1 MSIELARAQLEQ
13 GAALH
18 RANQFGLA
26 QSHYERAVKLD
37 PNNADAWHLLG
48 LAAFQLGVFAKA
60 VKHISK
66 AVQVRPEFAEA
77 WNNLGIALKSKA
89 LQAKAI
95 DAPVRAEL
103 DAAQAAFTQ
112 AMALRTGYVEAA
124 HNMGILL
131 EAKGD
136 YAAAHAAYSTALS
149 WRPQAVDS
157 LTNLGNLLR
166 KQGESDTALPLLT
179 KADALSSNATSA
191 LNLALVK
198 LDLADYKG
206 AMHDAQ
212 RALKLEPEMLDALAS
227 FGTAARLDN
236 DLELALPALRQ
247 VADRS
252 LAARLASANDALLEL
267 AIAENAGGDYDRAFT
282 LLAYLRKLAPNN
294 ERLRWNAAFLL
305 PTLMQDEHGTAQA
318 LRHFEAE
325 LVKFEARTNW
335 HKIAA
340 EKLLEAVLSTSSFDL
355 AYLPGDTLALQQR
368 FAQLLGKIV
377 SQHILPRAKLERP
390 KLVYRVGRAEA
401 KAEITVPRKRRIGV
415 VSSYLREHTVMRYF
429 AGFITALCAQDDVE
443 VWIWYTGAQLD
454 AQSHALKHVAHRFS
468 HVQASV
474 QSTIAEILDVDLDVM
489 IFPDVGMDCQQQVFA
504 AWRLARV
511 QVALYGHPITTGL
524 PQIDVFFSAAAL
536 EPEQAQNDYSER
548 LVLLPELGAALTV
561 PQCVP
566 KRGAALAA
574 HPASTAEHCADGS
587 RAAKLLCVQSLA
599 KLTPEFD
606 VAVAKILAH
615 SNATLMFIDRQPSLT
630 ARYLARLRKV
640 LEAHGVGFE
649 RIELKPACAYSDFMQ
664 LLADADLVLD
674 SPWFS
679 GGITSIDT
687 LSVGTPIL
695 SWESRFAR
703 GRQTRAMLHML
714 GLPEL
719 VAANKEDFVAKAL
732 AIIGDSGRQMHLRQ
746 HILENSHRLFGQAAT
761 QQFVVEV
768 LALAAKT
775 FELTL
780 D

>member
-95 DAPVRAEL
+95 DAPARAEL

-390 KLVYRVGRAEA
+390 KLVYRAGRAEA

-468 HVQASV
+468 HVQAGV

-536 EPEQAQNDYSER
+536 EPEHAQNDYSER
-548 LVLLPELGAALTV
+548 LVLLPELGAALTA
-561 PQCVP
+561 PQCVA
-566 KRGAALAA
+566 KRGD
-574 HPASTAEHCADGS
+574 HGDGAQ
-587 RAAKLLCVQSLA
+587 AAKLLCVQSLA

-606 VAVAKILAH
+606 LAVVEILAH

-640 LEAHGVGFE
+640 LTAHGVGFE
-649 RIELKPACAYSDFMQ
+649 RVELKPACAYSDFMQ

-695 SWESRFAR
+695 TWESQFAR

-732 AIIGDSGRQMHLRQ
+732 AIIGDLDRQMRLRQ
-746 HILENSHRLFGQAAT
+746 HILENAQRLFGQAAT

-768 LALAAKT
+768 LALAAKAPNLHST
-775 FELTL
+775 DLALST
-780 D
+780 

>member
-26 QSHYERAVKLD
+26 QSHYERAVKFD

-48 LAAFQLGVFAKA
+48 LAAFQMGIFAKA

-66 AVQVRPEFAEA
+66 AVQVRPDFAEA

-89 LQAKAI
+89 LQATAI
-95 DAPVRAEL
+95 DAPARAEL

-112 AMALRTGYVEAA
+112 AMTLRASYVEAA

-136 YAAAHAAYSTALS
+136 YAAAQAAYTTALS

-166 KQGESDTALPLLT
+166 KQAQSEAALPILA
-179 KADALSSNATSA
+179 KADALSSNAASA

-198 LDLADYKG
+198 LDLGDYKG

-212 RALKLEPEMLDALAS
+212 RALKLEPDMLDALAS

-236 DLELALPALRQ
+236 NLELALPALRQ

-252 LAARLASANDALLEL
+252 LAARLASASDALLEL
-267 AIAENAGGDYDRAFT
+267 AIAENAGGDYAKACA
-282 LLAYLRKLAPNN
+282 LLVDARKLAPKN
-294 ERLRWNAAFLL
+294 ERLHWNAAFLL
-305 PTLMQDEHGTAQA
+305 PTLMQHDQGTAQA
-318 LRHFEAE
+318 LQHFEAA
-325 LVKFEARTNW
+325 LVKFEARSDW

-340 EKLLEAVLSTSSFDL
+340 ENLLEAVLSTSSFDL
-355 AYLPGDTLALQQR
+355 AYLPGATLALQTR

-390 KLVYRVGRAEA
+390 KLVYGAGRAEA

-429 AGFITALCAQDDVE
+429 AGFITALCAQADVE
-443 VWIWYTGAQLD
+443 VWIWYAGAQLD
-454 AQSHALKHVAHRFS
+454 AQSHVLKNAAHRFK
-468 HVQASV
+468 HVQTGV

-489 IFPDVGMDCQQQVFA
+489 IFPDIGMDCQQQVFA

-511 QVALYGHPITTGL
+511 QVALYGHPISTGL
-524 PQIDVFFSAAAL
+524 AQIDVFFSAAAL
-536 EPEQAQNDYSER
+536 EPEHAQSHYSER
-548 LVLLPELGAALTV
+548 LVLLPELGAALTA
-561 PQCVP
+561 PQFAGT
-566 KRGAALAA
+566 RG
-574 HPASTAEHCADGS
+574 HDIADSS
-587 RAAKLLCVQSLA
+587 RAPRLLCVQNLA

-606 VAVAKILAH
+606 LAIMEILAN
-615 SNATLMFIDRQPSLT
+615 SNAILTFIDRQPVLT
-630 ARYLARLRKV
+630 ARYLVRLRKV
-640 LEAHGVGFE
+640 LLAHGLLFE
-649 RIELKPACAYSDFMQ
+649 RIEVLPACAYAEFMQ
-664 LLADADLVLD
+664 QLADADLVLD

-679 GGITSIDT
+679 GGVSSIDT
-687 LSVGTPIL
+687 LSAGTPIL
-695 SWESRFAR
+695 SWKNPFAR
-703 GRQTRAMLHML
+703 GRQTSGMLQIL
-714 GLPEL
+714 GLNEL

-732 AIIGDSGRQMHLRQ
+732 AIMSNPELQVRLRQ
-746 HILENSHRLFGQAAT
+746 QIKENLPRLFADTAT
-761 QQFVVEV
+761 QQFVVEI
-768 LALAAKT
+768 LALADAH
-775 FELTL
+775 
-780 D
+780 

>member
-1 MSIELARAQLEQ
+1 MSIELARAQLQQ

-89 LQAKAI
+89 LQVKAM
-95 DAPVRAEL
+95 DAPARAEL
-103 DAAQAAFTQ
+103 NAAQAAFTQ
-112 AMALRTGYVEAA
+112 AMALRTAYVEAA
-124 HNMGILL
+124 HNMGILF
-131 EAKGD
+131 EARGD
-136 YAAAHAAYSTALS
+136 YAAAINSYQMALI

-166 KQGESDTALPLLT
+166 KQGASAAALPLLA
-179 KADALSSNATSA
+179 KADALSANATSA

-206 AMHDAQ
+206 AMQYAQ
-212 RALKLEPEMLDALAS
+212 RALKLEPNMLDALAS

-252 LAARLASANDALLEL
+252 LAARLASASDALLEL
-267 AIAENAGGDYDRAFT
+267 AIAENAGGDYVKACA
-282 LLAYLRKLAPNN
+282 LLVDARKLAPKN
-294 ERLRWNAAFLL
+294 ERLHWNAAFLL
-305 PTLMQDEHGTAQA
+305 PTLMQDVQGIAQA

-325 LVKFEARTNW
+325 LLKFEARTDW
-335 HKIAA
+335 HKITA
-340 EKLLEAVLSTSSFDL
+340 ENLLEAVLSTSSFDL
-355 AYLPGDTLALQQR
+355 AYLPGDTLALQTR

-377 SQHILPRAKLERP
+377 NQHILPRTKLER
-390 KLVYRVGRAEA
+390 RAGCAKSEA
-401 KAEITVPRKRRIGV
+401 ETTAPRKCRIGV
-415 VSSYLREHTVMRYF
+415 ISSYLREHTVMRYF
-429 AGFITALCAQDDVE
+429 AGFITALCAQDEVE
-443 VWIWYTGAQLD
+443 VWIWYTGAQID
-454 AQSHALKHVAHRFS
+454 AQSHALKHLAHRFS
-468 HVQASV
+468 HVQAGV
-474 QSTIAEILDVDLDVM
+474 QSTIAEILDVDLDVI

-548 LVLLPELGAALTV
+548 LVLLPELGAALTA
-561 PQCVP
+561 PQCVV
-566 KRGAALAA
+566 KRSDHGDGAQ
-574 HPASTAEHCADGS
+574 
-587 RAAKLLCVQSLA
+587 AAKLLCVQSLA

-606 VAVAKILAH
+606 RAVAEILAH

-630 ARYLARLRKV
+630 ARYLARLRKA

-649 RIELKPACAYSDFMQ
+649 RVELKPACAYRDFMQ

-679 GGITSIDT
+679 GGVTSIDT

-695 SWESRFAR
+695 TWESRFAR

-719 VAANKEDFVAKAL
+719 VAVNKEDFVAKAL
-732 AIIGDSGRQMHLRQ
+732 AIIGDLNRQAQLRQ
-746 HILENSHRLFGQAAT
+746 HILENAQRLFGQAAT

-768 LALAAKT
+768 LALAAKAPNLHST
-775 FELTL
+775 DLALST
-780 D
+780 